1 MACGMACGVAT
12 GVTTGVTSGV
22 FANVATGQ
30 VVGLAVGLKLID
42 LQRANRT
49 ALSHP
54 TREKQPN
61 LRLTFEK
68 TSFQVESS

>member
-1 MACGMACGVAT
+1 MASGVACGVAC
-12 GVTTGVTSGV
+12 GV

-30 VVGLAVGLKLID
+30 VVGLAIGLAMELKLID
-42 LQRANRT
+42 LWRANRT
-49 ALSHP
+49 ALSQS
-54 TREKQPN
+54 TREKQLN